1 MKRCLV
7 LALSLLAAASPA
19 RADLNARFRGVD
31 RFTGED
37 TSAVV
42 QISVSKDRVAFVI
55 QGSRSARILYWKDQG
70 KMRLVDDT
78 GKTYIDMDSCAN
90 AGGGLLSTVQG
101 QLSQL
106 TPEQRAMAEQMIQGS
121 LNEESNV
128 SKTEFVRTKETKKI
142 LGHDCT
148 MVKIQRDGETHA
160 EYCACTSP
168 DFKLSG
174 AERAAVSEADRCIHN
189 LFTIAKPAKGDPSS
203 AFEWDTDRDEFPLLS
218 RCLDGETVTLEVT
231 LESFDRTKIAES
243 LFAIP
248 AGYSKANPAEAD
260 STGE

>member
-1 MKRCLV
+1 M
-7 LALSLLAAASPA
+7 
-19 RADLNARFRGVD
+19 DL
-31 RFTGED
+31 
-37 TSAVV
+37 
-42 QISVSKDRVAFVI
+42 
-55 QGSRSARILYWKDQG
+55 
-70 KMRLVDDT
+70 
-78 GKTYIDMDSCAN
+78 DSCAN
-90 AGGGLLSTVQG
+90 AGGGLLSTVEG

-106 TPEQRAMAEQMIQGS
+106 SPQQRAMAEQMIQGS
-121 LNEESNV
+121 LNEESNAP
-128 SKTEFVRTKETKKI
+128 KTEFVRTKETKKV

-148 MVKIQRDGETHA
+148 MVKIQMDGETHA

-189 LFTIAKPAKGDPSS
+189 LFTIAKPAKGDPSN
-203 AFEWDTDRDEFPLLS
+203 AFEWDTGTDDFPLLT

-231 LESFDRTKIAES
+231 LESFDRTKIADS
-243 LFAIP
+243 LFALP